1 VRHLVSKPLR
11 SSCILTSWL
20 LTLTMEIINKI
31 VRWQGRFMNAVEIH
45 YRDAKGIERTWEAI
59 ERVNIGGIVVM
70 VAITPANTV
79 LLERQFRPPLG
90 RDVLEL
96 PAGLVDPGEPMES
109 AARRELIE
117 ETGWA
122 ARELQFLVEGPM
134 STGASTE
141 IIRTYLCT
149 GLEHV
154 GKAGG
159 DDNEI
164 IEVIEV
170 PIQRVHEYLVN
181 AQAGGVL
188 VDLKVFG
195 LVELARRLLAL

>member
-1 VRHLVSKPLR
+1 
-11 SSCILTSWL
+11 
-20 LTLTMEIINKI
+20 MEIIDKV
-31 VRWQGRFMNAVEIH
+31 VRWKGRFMSAIEIR
-45 YRDAKGIERTWEAI
+45 YRDARGVVRTWEAL
-59 ERVNIGGIVVM
+59 ERVGVGGIVVM
-70 VAITPANTV
+70 VAVTPSNTV
-79 LLERQFRPPLG
+79 LIEKQFRPPLG

-96 PAGLVDPGEPMES
+96 PAGLVEPGELPED

-122 ARELQFLVEGPM
+122 AKELKFLAEGPM

-141 IIRTYLCT
+141 ILKTYLCT
-149 GLEHV
+149 GLEQV
-154 GKAGG
+154 GKSGG

-170 PIQRVHEYLVN
+170 PISGITDYLTESQRKGL
-181 AQAGGVL
+181 A

-195 LVELARRLLAL
+195 LVELARRALGL

>member
-1 VRHLVSKPLR
+1 
-11 SSCILTSWL
+11 
-20 LTLTMEIINKI
+20 MEIIDKI
-31 VRWQGRFMNAVEIH
+31 VRWKGRFMSAVEIH
-45 YRDAKGIERTWEAI
+45 YRDAKGVERTWEAV
-59 ERVNIGGIVVM
+59 ERVGIGGIVVM
-70 VAITPANTV
+70 VAVTPSGTV

-90 RDVLEL
+90 RDVIEL
-96 PAGLVDPGEPMES
+96 PAGLVDLDESMED

-117 ETGWA
+117 ETGWS
-122 ARELQFLVEGPM
+122 ARELRFLAEGPM

-141 IIRTYLCT
+141 VLRTYLCT

-170 PIQRVHEYLVN
+170 PLNGVQEYLTA
-181 AQAGGVL
+181 AQAKGLL
-188 VDLKVFG
+188 VDLKVYG
-195 LVELARRLLAL
+195 LVELARKALGA

>member
-1 VRHLVSKPLR
+1 MS
-11 SSCILTSWL
+11 
-20 LTLTMEIINKI
+20 
-31 VRWQGRFMNAVEIH
+31 AVEIH
-45 YRDAKGIERTWEAI
+45 YRDARGVIRTWEAV
-59 ERVNIGGIVVM
+59 ERVNVGGIVVM
-70 VAITPANTV
+70 VAVTPANTV
-79 LLERQFRPPLG
+79 LLEKQFRPPLG
-90 RDVLEL
+90 RDVIEL
-96 PAGLVDPGEPMES
+96 PAGLVDLGESMEN

-117 ETGWA
+117 ETGWSA
-122 ARELQFLVEGPM
+122 SELQFLAEGPM

-141 IIRTYLCT
+141 ILRTYLCT

-170 PIQRVHEYLVN
+170 PLTGVSEYLSA
-181 AQAGGVL
+181 AQAKGTL

-195 LVELARRLLAL
+195 LVELARRKMNTG

>member
-1 VRHLVSKPLR
+1 
-11 SSCILTSWL
+11 
-20 LTLTMEIINKI
+20 MEILKKI
-31 VRWQGRFMNAVEIH
+31 VRWKGRFMSAVEIH
-45 YRDAKGIERTWEAI
+45 YRDANGVERTWEAV
-59 ERVNIGGIVVM
+59 ERVGVGGIVVM
-70 VAITPANTV
+70 VAVTPAETV

-90 RDVLEL
+90 RDVIEL
-96 PAGLVDPGEPMES
+96 PAGLVEPGEPLED

-122 ARELQFLVEGPM
+122 ARDLRFLAEGPM

-141 IIRTYLCT
+141 ILRTYLCT

-164 IEVIEV
+164 IDVIEV
-170 PIQRVHEYLVN
+170 PIRSVHEYITDMQ
-181 AQAGGVL
+181 AQGILA
-188 VDLKVFG
+188 DLKVYG
-195 LVELARRLLAL
+195 LVELGRRVLGL

>member
-1 VRHLVSKPLR
+1 
-11 SSCILTSWL
+11 
-20 LTLTMEIINKI
+20 MEIIDKI
-31 VRWQGRFMNAVEIH
+31 VRWKGKFMSAVEIH
-45 YRDAKGIERTWEAI
+45 YRDAKGVVRTWEAV

-70 VAITPANTV
+70 VAITPAGTV
-79 LLERQFRPPLG
+79 LLEKQFRPPLG

-96 PAGLVDPGEPMES
+96 PAGLVDPGESMED

-117 ETGWA
+117 ETGWSA
-122 ARELQFLVEGPM
+122 ATLEFLAEGPM

-141 IIRTYLCT
+141 ILRTYLCT
-149 GLEHV
+149 GLTQV

-170 PIQRVHEYLVN
+170 PLDRVHEYLAR
-181 AQAGGVL
+181 AQESGTL

-195 LVELARRLLAL
+195 LVELGRRALGGK